1 MTVHFMRDMESLK
14 KELLVVGS
22 MVENA
27 VNKSIGALVN
37 RRPELAQ
44 EVVDSDDFIDD
55 KELEVEEQ
63 CLKTLA
69 LHQPVAADLRF
80 VIAVLKVNSDLE
92 RMGDYAVH
100 IAERAEYLS
109 SGPVLN
115 IPTDYFNEMV
125 KRVQTMVRKVL
136 DALITRD
143 SNEAREV
150 VEIDDEVDELHWRF
164 FDILMNLAREDPSS
178 VERAFHTLSASR
190 HLERIGDLATNI
202 AEDIVFMV
210 EGEVIRHK
218 AK

>member
-1 MTVHFMRDMESLK
+1 MTVHFLRDLEQLK
-14 KELLVVGS
+14 KELLTVGS
-22 MVENA
+22 MVENS
-27 VNKSIGALVN
+27 VNNAIAALVN
-37 RRPELAQ
+37 RRPELAA
-44 EVVDSDDFIDD
+44 EVIRTDDLIDD
-55 KELEVEEQ
+55 KEIEVEEQ
-63 CLKTLA
+63 CLKVLA

-80 VIAVLKVNSDLE
+80 VVAVLKVNSDLE

-125 KRVQTMVRKVL
+125 TRVQAMVRKVL
-136 DALITRD
+136 DALINRD
-143 SNEAREV
+143 SAEAREV
-150 VEIDDEVDELHWRF
+150 VKMDDEVDELHWRF
-164 FDILMNLAREDPSS
+164 FDIVMNLARDDPSS

-210 EGEVIRHK
+210 EGEVIRHRV
-218 AK
+218 

>member
-1 MTVHFMRDMESLK
+1 MTVHFLRDLEQLK
-14 KELLVVGS
+14 KELLTVGS
-22 MVENA
+22 MVENS
-27 VNKSIGALVN
+27 VNNAIAALVN
-37 RRPELAQ
+37 RRPELATD
-44 EVVDSDDFIDD
+44 VIRTDDLIDD

-63 CLKTLA
+63 CLKVLA

-80 VIAVLKVNSDLE
+80 VVAVLKVNSDLE

-125 KRVQTMVRKVL
+125 TRVQVMVRKVL
-136 DALITRD
+136 DALINRD
-143 SNEAREV
+143 SEEAREV
-150 VEIDDEVDELHWRF
+150 VKMDDEVDELHWRF
-164 FDILMNLAREDPSS
+164 FDIVMNLARDDPSS

-190 HLERIGDLATNI
+190 HLEKIGDLATNI

-210 EGEVIRHK
+210 EGEVIRHRD
-218 AK
+218 